1 MKRNRQRSID
11 AASFNRFTAA
21 FVYYVLGSSL
31 SSAFDTDIDA
41 SSFSGSY
48 VLLMALAGLFLGVK
62 MPTLTWTNEIMPMK
76 QGGPVVLTVFGGF
89 GYMVL
94 LFVGFMLL
102 PGWMLGFCGYVG
114 CFVGA
119 NLFLTVWIWKWLHK
133 KELPV
138 FQLCNGE
145 ITVYGRTM
153 KKHKK

>member
-1 MKRNRQRSID
+1 
-11 AASFNRFTAA
+11 
-21 FVYYVLGSSL
+21 
-31 SSAFDTDIDA
+31 
-41 SSFSGSY
+41 
-48 VLLMALAGLFLGVK
+48 

-89 GYMVL
+89 GYMAL

>member
-1 MKRNRQRSID
+1 MLLCIVCI
-11 AASFNRFTAA
+11 AAVYPLYLSQLLMIFL
-21 FVYYVLGSSL
+21 FV
-31 SSAFDTDIDA
+31 A
-41 SSFSGSY
+41 SY
-48 VLLMALAGLFLGVK
+48 VWLMALIGLLLGIK
-62 MPTLTWTNEIMPMK
+62 MPVLTWTNEIMPIK
-76 QGGPVVLTVFGGF
+76 QGAPVMITLFGGF
-89 GYMVL
+89 VYMAL
-94 LFVGFMLL
+94 LCAGFILL
-102 PGWMLGFCGYVG
+102 PGWILGFCGYMS

>member
-1 MKRNRQRSID
+1 MQLLLTGLPLLLCIMCSV
-11 AASFNRFTAA
+11 A
-21 FVYYVLGSSL
+21 VYPLHL
-31 SSAFDTDIDA
+31 IQILMLLL
-41 SSFSGSY
+41 FSGSY

-102 PGWMLGFCGYVG
+102 SGWMLGFCGYVG

-145 ITVYGRTM
+145 ITAYGRTM